1 MKKRLVYFCLLF
13 VFTSCELIIL
23 DTYLNG
29 NRSTVFNPNFLK
41 EKIESLVDKYG
52 LKDEETC
59 LDSDGLYEGQL
70 CYDENYNEMYSW
82 NGVDWVLRNNE
93 YEDLKSED
101 PGKQEIAFPEE
112 LINNYITSDCNNYN
126 NFIEDALY
134 FRKTKKDDSFDGV
147 ENIITVELVKNQL
160 NNEGHYGIV
169 EKVYENLPEGKLI
182 IEISLHQVTSV
193 VPNFSITIQNKSLR
207 KLYNE
212 LYKSQLYTKSYEDFV
227 KQFSDSTKQ
236 KKLYNS
242 LNKDKLYTKSFLDFQ
257 EQFFSSPQDEEEN
270 EKRTLVLTKSG
281 EFITVFDST
290 IEKELVTG
298 QTCFKIPN
306 KIKSKT
312 KPKKQVSKPKIID
325 SDGDGI
331 RDSMDKCPNNRGVIS
346 GFGCPDK
353 DKDGIIDS
361 KDSCP
366 QAPGSERFSGCPD
379 SDEDGVPDYIDNC
392 TMEPGSSSNNGCPEP
407 TVVQF
412 IIVEKVPEFPACS
425 RFSSKDKN
433 LKCFNE
439 QFNKHLK
446 RNLKYPKS
454 AKEMGVNGRIFFTL
468 LIDEEGEIKK
478 IKTFSRTKKNVAS
491 LQNEVYRV
499 LKALPKMVPA
509 SHKGKNV
516 SVPIARYVDFKKD
529 GRKYIVSFAKN

>member
-1 MKKRLVYFCLLF
+1 MKKRFLFFCLLF

-23 DTYLNG
+23 DTYLNV
-29 NRSTVFNPNFLK
+29 NRSTFFNPNFFK

-59 LDSDGLYEGQL
+59 LNSDGLYEGQL

-93 YEDLKSED
+93 YQDLKSENPD
-101 PGKQEIAFPEE
+101 KQEIAFPEE
-112 LINNYITSDCNNYN
+112 YINNYITSDCNNYN

-134 FRKTKKDDSFDGV
+134 FRNTKKDDSFVGL
-147 ENIITVELVKNQL
+147 ENIITVERVKNQL
-160 NNEGHYGIV
+160 NNEGYYGIV
-169 EKVYENLPEGKLI
+169 DKVYENLKEGKLI
-182 IEISLHQVTSV
+182 IEISLRQVTSV
-193 VPNFSITIQNKSLR
+193 VPNFSMTI
-207 KLYNE
+207 
-212 LYKSQLYTKSYEDFV
+212 
-227 KQFSDSTKQ
+227 
-236 KKLYNS
+236 
-242 LNKDKLYTKSFLDFQ
+242 
-257 EQFFSSPQDEEEN
+257 QDEEEN

-290 IEKELVTG
+290 KEIELVTG
-298 QTCFKIPN
+298 QTCLKIPS
-306 KIKSKT
+306 KIKPKT

-331 RDSMDKCPNNRGVIS
+331 RDSIDKCPNIRGVIS

-361 KDSCP
+361 KDNCP
-366 QAPGSERFSGCPD
+366 RAPGSERFSGCPD
-379 SDEDGVPDYIDNC
+379 SDQDGVPDYIDDC
-392 TMEPGSSSNNGCPEP
+392 TMEPGSSSNKGCPEP

-412 IIVEKVPEFPACS
+412 IVVEKVPGFRACD
-425 RFSSKDKN
+425 RFSSNDKR

-454 AKEMGVNGRIFFTL
+454 AKEMGVSGRIFFTF
-468 LIDEEGEIKK
+468 LIDEEGKIKK
-478 IKTFSRTKKNVAS
+478 ITTFARTEKNVAS
-491 LQNEVYRV
+491 LRNEVDRV

-509 SHKGKNV
+509 RHKGKNV

>member
-29 NRSTVFNPNFLK
+29 NRSTDFNPNFLK

-59 LDSDGLYEGQL
+59 LDSDGFYEGQL

-101 PGKQEIAFPEE
+101 PDKQEIAFPEE

-134 FRKTKKDDSFDGV
+134 FRKTKKDDSFVGV

-182 IEISLHQVTSV
+182 IEISLHQ
-193 VPNFSITIQNKSLR
+193 
-207 KLYNE
+207 
-212 LYKSQLYTKSYEDFV
+212 
-227 KQFSDSTKQ
+227 
-236 KKLYNS
+236 
-242 LNKDKLYTKSFLDFQ
+242 
-257 EQFFSSPQDEEEN
+257 DEEEN
-270 EKRTLVLTKSG
+270 EKRILVLTKSG

-298 QTCFKIPN
+298 QACFKIPN

-379 SDEDGVPDYIDNC
+379 SDEDGVPDNIDNC

-454 AKEMGVNGRIFFTL
+454 AEEMGVNGRILFTL

-478 IKTFSRTKKNVAS
+478 IRTFPQTKKNVTS